1 LVSDTKLI
9 VKNACRNHEVVEKQ
23 TKSKVSGNI
32 CQHTNKIKAMFDFD
46 DITPV
51 KLNEEE
57 PQLCQIL
64 YDNEYKETMGLLL
77 ALMQRDEHSERALWA
92 TEKGIELLASH
103 YTIWNY
109 RYNILVSLNKD
120 LYEEL
125 DWCEQIALEN
135 EKNYQI
141 WNYRQLIIE
150 NILSNDGDNRFNPHR
165 EFPIMNAM
173 LQEDSK
179 NHHVWSYRKWLVER
193 FDLYNDEKEL
203 QFVDHYLEYDLRNNS
218 AWTHRFFLKFGP
230 QNVDQDTITQ
240 EIELTK
246 IKILECPQNPS
257 SWNYL
262 FGIYKKFNKDVS
274 ELYEFCLTFA
284 NVQESSDVEM
294 IISSTYA
301 LEMLATIYQRRKQ
314 PALAI
319 KVYDLLSTTY
329 DPIRANY
336 WNYEKGKI
344 AV

>member
-1 LVSDTKLI
+1 M
-9 VKNACRNHEVVEKQ
+9 AE
-23 TKSKVSGNI
+23 
-32 CQHTNKIKAMFDFD
+32 FDFE

-64 YDNEYKETMGLLL
+64 YDDEYKETMGLML
-77 ALMQRDEHSERALWA
+77 ALMQKDEHSERALWV

-109 RYNILVSLNKD
+109 RYNILKRLNKD

-150 NILSNDGDNRFNPHR
+150 KIISDGGDNKFNPHR

-173 LQEDSK
+173 LQEDAK

-193 FDLYNDEKEL
+193 FELYNDEKEL
-203 QFVDHYLEYDLRNNS
+203 QFVDQCIENDLRNNS
-218 AWTHRFFLKFGP
+218 AWTHRFFLKFSPESGINNDTP
-230 QNVDQDTITQ
+230 YQAMVDQ
-240 EIELTK
+240 EIEFTK
-246 IKILECPQNPS
+246 KKISQCPQNPS
-257 SWNYL
+257 PWNYL
-262 FGIYKKFNKDVS
+262 FGIYRKLEKDVN
-274 ELYEFCLTFA
+274 ELYDFCLTFA
-284 NVQESSDVEM
+284 NVQDSQDVEM
-294 IISSTYA
+294 VITSTYA

-314 PALAI
+314 PALAV

-329 DPIRANY
+329 DPIRSNY
-336 WNYEKGKI
+336 WNYEKRKI
-344 AV
+344 SV

>member
-1 LVSDTKLI
+1 MEGF
-9 VKNACRNHEVVEKQ
+9 NY
-23 TKSKVSGNI
+23 
-32 CQHTNKIKAMFDFD
+32 D

-64 YDNEYKETMGLLL
+64 YDDEYKETMGLLL
-77 ALMQRDEHSERALWA
+77 ALMQTEEYSERALGI

-109 RYNILVSLNKD
+109 RYNILIRLNKC
-120 LYEEL
+120 LYDEL

-150 NILSNDGDNRFNPHR
+150 RIISNDGDLKFNPYR

-173 LQEDSK
+173 LQEDIK

-193 FDLYNDEKEL
+193 FELYQDDKET
-203 QFVDHYLEYDLRNNS
+203 QFVEQCINNDLRNNS
-218 AWTHRFFLKFGP
+218 AWSHRFFLKFG
-230 QNVDQDTITQ
+230 VDRLCTEDTVKQ
-240 EIELTK
+240 EIEFTQTK
-246 IKILECPQNPS
+246 ITQCPQNPS
-257 SWNYL
+257 TWNYL
-262 FGIYKKFNKDVS
+262 FGIYRKFNRDID
-274 ELYEFCLTFA
+274 ELYDFCLTFA
-284 NVQESSDVEM
+284 NVDVTPDVE
-294 IISSTYA
+294 IVISSSYA
-301 LEMLATIYQRRKQ
+301 LEMLATIYKRRLQ
-314 PALAI
+314 PAMAT

-336 WNYEKGKI
+336 WNYEKSKI
-344 AV
+344 ST

>member
-1 LVSDTKLI
+1 
-9 VKNACRNHEVVEKQ
+9 
-23 TKSKVSGNI
+23 
-32 CQHTNKIKAMFDFD
+32 MFDFD

-77 ALMQRDEHSERALWA
+77 ALMQKDEHSERALWV

-109 RYNILVSLNKD
+109 RYNILIGLNKD

-150 NILSNDGDNRFNPHR
+150 KIIKDDGGNGFNPHR

-173 LQEDSK
+173 LQEDTK

-193 FDLYNDEKEL
+193 FDLYDDEKEL
-203 QFVDHYLEYDLRNNS
+203 QFVDQNLEYDLRNNS

-230 QNVDQDTITQ
+230 QNVSQDIVTQ

-246 IKILECPQNPS
+246 SKILICPQNPS

-284 NVQESSDVEM
+284 NVQESPDVEVV
-294 IISSTYA
+294 ITSTYA
-301 LEMLATIYQRRKQ
+301 LEMLATIYQRRRQ
-314 PALAI
+314 PALAV

-344 AV
+344 TV

>member
-1 LVSDTKLI
+1 M
-9 VKNACRNHEVVEKQ
+9 VE
-23 TKSKVSGNI
+23 
-32 CQHTNKIKAMFDFD
+32 FDFN

-51 KLNEEE
+51 TLNEEE

-64 YDNEYKETMGLLL
+64 YDDEYKETMGLML
-77 ALMQRDEHSERALWA
+77 ALMQKDEHSERALWV

-109 RYNILVSLNKD
+109 RYNILIRLNKD

-150 NILSNDGDNRFNPHR
+150 KIISDGGDKKFNPHR

-173 LQEDSK
+173 LQEDTK

-193 FDLYNDEKEL
+193 FELYNDEKEL
-203 QFVDHYLEYDLRNNS
+203 QFVEQCIENDLRNNS
-218 AWTHRFFLKFGP
+218 AWTHRFFLKFSPDSGS
-230 QNVDQDTITQ
+230 NNDTVYQEMVYQ
-240 EIELTK
+240 EIEFSKKK
-246 IKILECPQNPS
+246 ICQCPQNPS
-257 SWNYL
+257 TWNYL
-262 FGIYKKFNKDVS
+262 FGIYRKFDKDVN
-274 ELYEFCLTFA
+274 ELYDFCLTFA
-284 NVQESSDVEM
+284 NVQESQDVEM
-294 IISSTYA
+294 VITSTYA

-314 PALAI
+314 PALAA

-336 WNYEKGKI
+336 WNYEKGRI

>member
-1 LVSDTKLI
+1 M
-9 VKNACRNHEVVEKQ
+9 
-23 TKSKVSGNI
+23 SGFNY
-32 CQHTNKIKAMFDFD
+32 D

-64 YDNEYKETMGLLL
+64 YDEEYKETMGLLL
-77 ALMQRDEHSERALWA
+77 ALLQKEEYSERALDM

-109 RYNILVSLNKD
+109 RYNILIRLDKD
-120 LYEEL
+120 LFEEL

-150 NILSNDGDNRFNPHR
+150 KIISNGDKKFDPHR

-173 LQEDSK
+173 LEEDKK
-179 NHHVWSYRKWLVER
+179 NHHVWSYRKWLAER
-193 FDLYNDEKEL
+193 FELYEDDKEI
-203 QFVDHYLEYDLRNNS
+203 QFVDQCIVQDLRNNS
-218 AWTHRFFLKFGP
+218 AWTHRFFLRFS
-230 QNVDQDTITQ
+230 VDRLCTRESIEQ

-246 IKILECPQNPS
+246 TRIAQCPQNPS

-262 FGIYKKFNKDVS
+262 FGIYKKFDRDID
-274 ELYEFCLTFA
+274 ELYDFCLKFA
-284 NVQESSDVEM
+284 NAEDDLDVEVV
-294 IISSTYA
+294 ISSSFA
-301 LEMLATIYQRRKQ
+301 LETLAKIYKSRKQ
-314 PALAI
+314 PAMAI
-319 KVYDLLSTTY
+319 KMYDLLSATY

-336 WNYEKGKI
+336 WNYEKSRI
-344 AV
+344 SA